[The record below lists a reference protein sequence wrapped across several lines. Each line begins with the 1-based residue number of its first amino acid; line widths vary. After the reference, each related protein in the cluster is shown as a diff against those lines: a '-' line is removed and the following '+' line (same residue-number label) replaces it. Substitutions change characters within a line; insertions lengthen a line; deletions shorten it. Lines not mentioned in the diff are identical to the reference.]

1 MKAYKKGSKAERE
14 LMKILEDHGFI
25 VVRIAGSGN
34 NDKPDL
40 LVSNG
45 RKVIAV
51 ECKSTKLLYKYLDE
65 NELNNF
71 FKFCQKFGA
80 HGWYAIRFNRLGW
93 RFLPVESVF
102 GNRKITPDD
111 GISLSKFLSIII

>member
-14 LMKILEDHGFI
+14 LMKLLEDRGFT

-45 RKVIAV
+45 KKILAI
-51 ECKSTKLLYKYLDE
+51 ECKSTKLLYKYIDE
-65 NELNNF
+65 RELENF
-71 FKFCQKFGA
+71 FKFCRAFGA
-80 HGWYAIRFNRLGW
+80 RGWYAIRFNRIGW
-93 RFLPVESVF
+93 RFLPVESIF
-102 GNRKITPDD
+102 GNRKVTPED
-111 GISLSKFLSIII
+111 GVSLSKFLSLI